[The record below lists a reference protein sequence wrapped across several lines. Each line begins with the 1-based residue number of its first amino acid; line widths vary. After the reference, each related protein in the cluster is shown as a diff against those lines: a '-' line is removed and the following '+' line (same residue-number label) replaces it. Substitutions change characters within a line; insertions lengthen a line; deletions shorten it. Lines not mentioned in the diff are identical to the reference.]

1 MRYDYL
7 VVGSG
12 LFGAVFA
19 HEAATRGKRV
29 LVIDKRKHTGG
40 NVYTETIEGINVHRY
55 GAHIFHTNSKVIWSY
70 INKFGEF
77 NSFINSPI
85 AFYKGEVYSL
95 PFNMYTFNK
104 LWGVVSPKDALAI
117 IEKQKKERSGKSQAN
132 LEEKAISLVGT
143 EIYEKLIKGYTQKQ
157 WGRECRL
164 LPEFIINR
172 IPIRLSYN
180 NNYFDDLYQG
190 IPIKGYSGIIQN
202 MLNDIEVR
210 LNVDYLKNRDYFNG
224 IANRIIYT
232 GPIDAYFNFCYGKL
246 EYRSL
251 RFETEILDTD
261 NFQGNAVVN
270 YTDIDISWTRI
281 IEHKWF
287 NFGRDINGTYSNRT
301 VITREYSDEWNI
313 DKEPFYPINDD
324 RNSQLYDMY
333 RQKAQFETNVKFG
346 GRLGQYKYYDMDDII
361 EQALELSKNELS
373 IY

>member
-1 MRYDYL
+1 MIYDYL

-19 HEAATRGKRV
+19 HEAAIRGKKV
-29 LVIDKRKHTGG
+29 LVIDKRDHTGG

-190 IPIKGYSGIIQN
+190 VPIKGYSGIIQN

-210 LNVDYLKNRDYFNG
+210 LNVDYLKNRDYFNE

-232 GPIDAYFNFCYGKL
+232 GPIDAYFNYCYGKL

-270 YTDIDISWTRI
+270 YTDIDIPWTRI

-324 RNSQLYDMY
+324 GNSHLYDMY
-333 RQKAQFETNVKFG
+333 RKKAQFETNVKFG
-346 GRLGQYKYYDMDDII
+346 GRLGQYKYYDMDDVI

-373 IY
+373 I